1 MRPTLQLR
9 QAALRVL
16 GSLQP
21 SRPAAEIRRL
31 GIPESLVVRRR
42 QGGQAQA
49 FIRSKDSR
57 MALFSRRHALG
68 LGIGALSAA
77 GLRVAPAA
85 ADNGPEMHGM
95 SVFGDLKY
103 PADFQQFD
111 YVNVKAPKGGA
122 FSFIP
127 SVRGNNQSYYTFNS
141 LNAYILK
148 GEGAQGMDM
157 TFATLMSRANDEPDA
172 MYGLAAK
179 SVQISPDK
187 LTYRFTMRPEARF
200 HDGSKLT
207 AHDVVFSLATLKE
220 KGHPLI
226 QVQLRDFVK
235 AEAPDD
241 ATVVVTFAP
250 DRARDVPLFVASLP
264 IFSKAYYATRAFD
277 ESTLDTPLGSGPYK
291 VGRFE
296 VNRYVEFDR
305 VKDWWGADLP
315 VSRGSYNFDT
325 VRYEFYRDRDV
336 AFEGFTSKSY
346 LFREEFTARVWATRY
361 DFPAVKDGRVKRETL
376 PDDTP
381 SGAQGWFINMRR
393 DKFKEP
399 RVREALINAFD
410 FEWTNKTI
418 MYDAYA
424 RTVSPFQNSDMVAE
438 GPPSREELVLLEPF
452 RGQVPDEVFGLPFV
466 PPMSDGSGQDRALL
480 RKAVQLLSEAGYP
493 IKDGKRELPNGEPF
507 TIEFLVDEPSLQPHH
522 GPYIKN
528 LGTLGIDATFRLV
541 DAVQYRARVEDF
553 DFDMTMQRF
562 SFSATPGDSM
572 RPFFSSQAAKT
583 KGSYNLA
590 GIANP
595 AIDALIE
602 KIIGANSRQELT
614 IACRAF
620 DRVFRAGRYWVPQWY
635 RNTHPI
641 AYWDQFGHTEK
652 LAKYTQGVGAPD
664 NWWYDAAKAAKLEQA
679 K

>member
-1 MRPTLQLR
+1 
-9 QAALRVL
+9 
-16 GSLQP
+16 
-21 SRPAAEIRRL
+21 
-31 GIPESLVVRRR
+31 
-42 QGGQAQA
+42 
-49 FIRSKDSR
+49 
-57 MALFSRRHALG
+57 MALLTRRHALG

-77 GLRVAPAA
+77 GLRVAPAV
-85 ADNGPEMHGM
+85 ADDGAEMHGM

-103 PADFQQFD
+103 PADFQIFD
-111 YVNVKAPKGGA
+111 YVNPKAPKGGA
-122 FSFIP
+122 FSVIP
-127 SVRGNNQSYYTFNS
+127 WVRAYNQSYYTFNS
-141 LNAYILK
+141 LNAYVLK

-172 MYGLAAK
+172 MYGFAAK

-187 LTYRFTMRPEARF
+187 LIYRFALRPEARF

-207 AHDVVFSLATLKE
+207 AQDVVFSLNTLKE

-241 ATVVVTFAP
+241 ATVVVTFAAG
-250 DRARDVPLFVASLP
+250 RARDVPLFVASLP
-264 IFSKAYYATRAFD
+264 IFSKAYYATRSFED
-277 ESTLDTPLGSGPYK
+277 STLDAPLGSGPYK
-291 VGRFE
+291 VGRYE
-296 VNRYVEFDR
+296 VNRYVEYDR

-315 VSRGSYNFDT
+315 VNRGSYNFDT

-393 DKFKEP
+393 DKFKDP
-399 RVREALINAFD
+399 RVREALICAFD

-438 GPPSREELVLLEPF
+438 GPPSPEELALIEPF
-452 RGQVPDEVFGLPFV
+452 RGQIPDEVFGLPFV

-480 RKAVQLLSEAGYP
+480 RKAVQLLNEAGCVV
-493 IKDGKRELPNGEPF
+493 KDGKRVLPNGEPI
-507 TIEFLVDEPSLQPHH
+507 TIEFLNDEPSLQPHH

-590 GIANP
+590 GISNP

-602 KIIGANSRQELT
+602 KIIGANGRHELT
-614 IACRAF
+614 VACRAF

-652 LAKYTQGVGAPD
+652 LAKYTQGVGAPE

>member
-1 MRPTLQLR
+1 
-9 QAALRVL
+9 
-16 GSLQP
+16 
-21 SRPAAEIRRL
+21 
-31 GIPESLVVRRR
+31 
-42 QGGQAQA
+42 
-49 FIRSKDSR
+49 

-77 GLRVAPAA
+77 SLRAAPAV
-85 ADNGPEMHGM
+85 ADNGTEMHGM

-103 PADFQQFD
+103 PADFRIFD
-111 YVNVKAPKGGA
+111 YVNPKAPKGGV
-122 FSFIP
+122 FSVIP
-127 SVRGNNQSYYTFNS
+127 WVRAYNQSYYTFNS
-141 LNAYILK
+141 LNAYVLK

-157 TFATLMSRANDEPDA
+157 TFAALMSRANDEPDA
-172 MYGLAAK
+172 MYGFAAK

-207 AHDVVFSLATLKE
+207 AQDVAFSLNALKE

-241 ATVVVTFAP
+241 ATVVVTFAAG
-250 DRARDVPLFVASLP
+250 RARDVPLYVASLP
-264 IFSKAYYATRAFD
+264 IFSKAYYATRSFE
-277 ESTLDTPLGSGPYK
+277 ESTLDAPLGSGPYK

-296 VNRYVEFDR
+296 VNRYVEYDR

-315 VSRGSYNFDT
+315 VNRGSYNFDT

-361 DFPAVKDGRVKRETL
+361 DFTAVKDGRVKRETL

-393 DKFKEP
+393 DKFKDP
-399 RVREALINAFD
+399 RVREALICAFD

-438 GPPSREELVLLEPF
+438 GPPSPEELALLEPF

-480 RKAVQLLSEAGYP
+480 RKAVQLLNEAGCVV
-493 IKDGKRELPNGEPF
+493 KDGKRVLPNGTPM
-507 TIEFLVDEPSLQPHH
+507 TIEFLNDEPSLQPHH

-590 GIANP
+590 GISNP
-595 AIDALIE
+595 AIDVLIE
-602 KIIGANSRQELT
+602 KIISANSRHELT

-641 AYWDQFGHTEK
+641 AYWDQFGHMEK
-652 LAKYTQGVGAPD
+652 LAKYTQGVGAPE